1 MIYKYLLEIKYR
13 ILFSVIAWCFI
24 MVNCYYF
31 KETLL
36 YVFMEF
42 SFKSSNSNL
51 LYFLTTNVAEVFITY
66 IELSYYIASYITL
79 IFIYYQ
85 IFVFLSAGLYVFEY
99 VYFKTILNV
108 TTVLWVVFIIILNN
122 FIFPTSWHFFLKF
135 QEFLAFQNLT
145 FYFEAKLTE
154 YLVFYK
160 SIFNLCNLIFQIV
173 ILFFIFLD
181 LFKTNLLIIKK
192 LKKIFYFCFFIFST
206 MVTPPDVIYQLIISI
221 FIIIIYEL
229 ITVYIVFKTELVNF
243 LTRQPIKTD

>member
-1 MIYKYLLEIKYR
+1 
-13 ILFSVIAWCFI
+13 

-108 TTVLWVVFIIILNN
+108 TTVL
-122 FIFPTSWHFFLKF
+122 
-135 QEFLAFQNLT
+135 
-145 FYFEAKLTE
+145 
-154 YLVFYK
+154 
-160 SIFNLCNLIFQIV
+160 
-173 ILFFIFLD
+173 
-181 LFKTNLLIIKK
+181 
-192 LKKIFYFCFFIFST
+192 
-206 MVTPPDVIYQLIISI
+206 
-221 FIIIIYEL
+221 
-229 ITVYIVFKTELVNF
+229 
-243 LTRQPIKTD
+243 